1 MSTSNKQNSSPVHGR
16 ATGRFARG
24 VILLLCL
31 PVFGPVLFGQEAA
44 AVEEEA
50 AGKNL
55 EEKQEGRYRGIG
67 KRDPFMSLLTIR
79 EEDRTKV
86 VPPPPLEERPPGLP
100 GLLISEVSVS
110 GVATGNAKEIIVLKG
125 IDGVSYIAEPGSE
138 LFDGFLKE
146 VNNEGVIFS
155 RTEQTTDGK
164 SKTFKVTKPFN
175 SSEKQVLP

>member
-1 MSTSNKQNSSPVHGR
+1 MSISNKQIAIPANGR
-16 ATGRFARG
+16 GIGSFALI
-24 VILLLCL
+24 VLAFLCL
-31 PVFGPVLFGQEAA
+31 SVIELSLFGQEESAIDTET
-44 AVEEEA
+44 VKE
-50 AGKNL
+50 GP
-55 EEKQEGRYRGIG
+55 QDQQIGRYQGIG
-67 KRDPFMSLLTIR
+67 KRDPFMSLLLIR

-110 GVATGNAKEIIVLKG
+110 GVAAGKAKRIIVLKG

-146 VNNEGVIFS
+146 VTSEGVIFS
-155 RTEQTTDGK
+155 RTEKSTDGK

-175 SSEKQVLP
+175 SSEK